1 MHSDRAKQQHR
12 CGRHFY
18 CRGLANVLPINVSFF
33 VTNVV
38 PLTTTR
44 YLHTHTHTSYEL
56 IKNSR
61 PIRSRFTSHHP
72 MEPLSPTIDGRRSF
86 DRLYTSPP
94 LLLHPAR
101 DQVYCGLVRSRER
114 NSDLP
119 VAPRLALKE
128 LRVLPTSR
136 VPSCFYGILPQLQRC
151 SIKGICT
158 FPISPVNICRIS
170 CESLANYR
178 LSAYCHLLPI
188 FSNDLLPTSF

>member
-1 MHSDRAKQQHR
+1 MSCRLLPRAI
-12 CGRHFY
+12 Y
-18 CRGLANVLPINVSFF
+18 
-33 VTNVV
+33 T
-38 PLTTTR
+38 
-44 YLHTHTHTSYEL
+44 HTHTHIVWINKKFTANSFPLHEPPPYGTIIANDRWKEEL
-56 IKNSR
+56 R
-61 PIRSRFTSHHP
+61 QTLHV
-72 MEPLSPTIDGRRSF
+72 
-86 DRLYTSPP
+86 PP